1 MKWNKREAP
10 ASLIHELAAKY
21 KLDLLSAA
29 ILARRGIVKPEE
41 LLFYLEKDLRFLHN
55 PFLFRDMEDAV
66 DRVQLALDEQE
77 KILIF
82 GDRDTDGVSATV
94 LLYEA
99 LKKLQADVRWEVPC
113 EEEKYGLSVESVNR
127 FADEFGSLI
136 ITVDCGISNFQEI
149 IHARELGID
158 VIILDHHEP
167 QGYVLPPALA
177 IINPKVA
184 NETYP
189 FRDLSGC
196 GVVFKFLWA
205 LRFAHSNLYKQNFAL
220 LNVQPLNEAF
230 SIDII
235 KLENLV
241 EKARLREIVV
251 PGALPIEKTRVL
263 PFLKDSQ
270 IFVWD
275 GALQGKLLEKALG
288 KAVEVCY
295 YDIQPDIARVFPQ
308 TAGLSLLRLTELSK
322 IDKYTSNP
330 GSEIDTFF
338 NLFISYSLKASKISS
353 SFDPDEL
360 QLVALST
367 IADLMPLKDENR
379 LLVKAGLESITLKPR
394 KGLLELMTR
403 QSLLNKPISA
413 GDISWQLTP
422 IINAAG
428 RMGNAKVAIELFIA
442 DTIQER
448 TKLVE
453 TIVGMNTER
462 RQLASDTW
470 LIFYEEAMRK
480 FEESEGKF
488 IIIGSEKISRGIAGI
503 VASKLADTFKA
514 PAVVA
519 SFSTD
524 GTVTGSVRTSRGLN
538 VKGLLDYCADLF
550 TDYGGHEAAAGFS
563 LKQDNWKLFEEKAG
577 EYLYAMDLDEHEN
590 VLEVD
595 AELPNEYVTA
605 DLIKIND
612 FMEPCG
618 EGNPIPVFC
627 SKNILILNTEIVGRT
642 DKLHLKLTLDFVKN
656 KWPAFWWGAATEHH
670 DTMQPGK
677 RIDVFYRVQRNI
689 WNGMETLQLIILHAE
704 LCKTS

>member
-10 ASLIHELAAKY
+10 ASLIREIAAKY
-21 KLDLLSAA
+21 KLDLLYAA
-29 ILARRGIVKPEE
+29 VLARRGIVKPEE

-66 DRVQLALDEQE
+66 DRVLLAIDEQE

-99 LKKLQADVRWEVPC
+99 LKKLQADVSWDVPC
-113 EEEKYGLSVESVNR
+113 EEEKYGLSIESIDR

-149 IHARELGID
+149 AHARELGID
-158 VIILDHHEP
+158 VIILDHHEA
-167 QGYVLPPALA
+167 QGETLPSALA

-184 NETYP
+184 NEIYP

-220 LNVQPLNEAF
+220 LNIRPLNDAY

-235 KLENLV
+235 KIENLV
-241 EKARLREIVV
+241 EKARLSEVIV
-251 PGALPIEKTRVL
+251 PGTIPIEKTRLL

-270 IFVWD
+270 ILVWD
-275 GALQGKLLEKALG
+275 GAMQGKLLEKALG
-288 KAVEVCY
+288 KTVEVCY

-308 TAGLSLLRLTELSK
+308 TAGLSLLRLTEISK
-322 IDKYTSNP
+322 IDKYTSSP

-338 NLFISYSLKASKISS
+338 NLFISYSLKASKITASIDS
-353 SFDPDEL
+353 DEL

-379 LLVKAGLESITLKPR
+379 LLVKAGLEAIALKPR

-403 QSLLNKPISA
+403 QSLLNKQVSA
-413 GDISWQLTP
+413 RDISWQITP

-428 RMGNAKVAIELFIA
+428 RMGNAKVAVELFIA

-453 TIVGMNTER
+453 TIVSMNTER

-470 LIFYEEAMRK
+470 LAFYEEAMRK

-503 VASKLADTFKA
+503 VASKLADTFKV
-514 PAVVA
+514 PAVAA
-519 SFSTD
+519 SFSSD
-524 GTVTGSVRTSRGLN
+524 GTATGSVRTSRGLN

-563 LKQDNWKLFEEKAG
+563 LKLENWKLFEEKAG

-595 AELPNEYVTA
+595 AELPLDYVTA
-605 DLIKIND
+605 DLIKLND
-612 FMEPCG
+612 FIEPCG
-618 EGNPIPVFC
+618 EGNPAPVFF
-627 SKNILILNTEIVGRT
+627 SRNVMILNTEIVGKS
-642 DKLHLKLTLDFVKN
+642 DKLHLKLTLDFLKN
-656 KWPAFWWGAATEHH
+656 KWPALWWGAAEEHH
-670 DTMQPGK
+670 NTMQPGK
-677 RIDVFYRVQRNI
+677 RIDVFYRVQRNV
-689 WNGMETLQLIILHAE
+689 WNGIETLQLIILHAE
-704 LCKTS
+704 LSQTP